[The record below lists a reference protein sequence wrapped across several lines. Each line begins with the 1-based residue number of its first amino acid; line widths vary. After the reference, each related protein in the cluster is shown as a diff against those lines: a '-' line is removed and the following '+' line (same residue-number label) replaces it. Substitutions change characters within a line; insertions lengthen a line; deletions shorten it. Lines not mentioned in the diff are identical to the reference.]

1 MRELTGV
8 WSKVTPIMAALFSLF
23 YLYTAGI
30 QFISS
35 ELHRGAYLLFT
46 SVLCLFLYPAR
57 KKGSTTHRPSA
68 IDIILCLAAAVVLI
82 YWMIAYKS
90 YINRE
95 GDPIL
100 MDIITGTTLI
110 IVMIEA
116 ARRVVGLVIPILAAV
131 SLLYAWFGPY
141 VPGILGHYGSSYTR
155 SVEVVGF
162 SMAGI
167 FGIVVNTYATYIFP
181 FVVFA
186 SFLAKSG
193 AGDAIEQIALALAGG
208 TRGGPAKVA
217 IFSSAGIGSITGSS
231 AANCA
236 ATGSYTIPLMIRTGF
251 PPPMAAG
258 IEQAASTGGQF
269 LPPIMGAAAFLI
281 AAFTDTPYLEIVKV
295 SIIPAI
301 LYFLAVFMMVDFMA
315 VRNDLKGLPKED
327 IPNLKQTLLSKGY
340 NLLPILVLISVLFMG
355 YSPQRAAFVAV
366 VSTVVVS
373 YVRKETRMGIRE
385 IWGALV
391 DGGINSLV
399 LGATGGVIGI
409 IIGSVVL
416 TGLGTK
422 FPGLMLSY
430 SGGYMVFALILTAI
444 AGYIIGMGVTI
455 TATYILLSVIAA
467 PALVELGKP
476 ILTAHLIV
484 FWFCEIGGV
493 TPPVCILAFITASI
507 AKCKPYAAAW
517 WGLRLA
523 SPLFVIAFLIAY
535 TPLLLNGPIVNV
547 IETVV
552 SCTIGL
558 IAYAG
563 VIQGWWLRNTHI
575 WDRVVLGIGAILLF
589 HPNIYS
595 DIVGAFLVAFVTF
608 INFKKPKETAASEKM
623 PLQA

>member
-1 MRELTGV
+1 MRELTGL
-8 WSKVTPIMAALFSLF
+8 WSKSGAIIAALFSLF

-35 ELHRGAYLLFT
+35 ELHRGVYLLLT
-46 SVLCLFLYPAR
+46 SVLCLFYYPAS
-57 KKGSTTHRPSA
+57 KKSSIKTRPSY
-68 IDIILCLAAAVVLI
+68 IDILLCIAAVTVLI
-82 YWMIAYKS
+82 YWVVSYKS
-90 YINRE
+90 YVNRE
-95 GDPIL
+95 ADPIL
-100 MDIITGTTLI
+100 MDLITGTI
-110 IVMIEA
+110 MIVVAVES
-116 ARRVVGLVIPILAAV
+116 ARRVVGIVLPILAGIA
-131 SLLYAWFGPY
+131 LLYAWFGSY
-141 VPGILGHYGSSYTR
+141 VPGILGHYGSSYSR
-155 SVEVVGF
+155 SVEVIGF
-162 SMAGI
+162 SMGGI

-193 AGDAIEQIALALAGG
+193 AGEAIDQIAVALAGG

-231 AANCA
+231 AANCV

-281 AAFTDTPYLEIVKV
+281 AAFTDTPYLEIVRV
-295 SIIPAI
+295 SIIPAL

-315 VRNDLKGLPKED
+315 VKMKLKGLPKED
-327 IPNLKQTLLSKGY
+327 IPNLTSTLLTRGY
-340 NLLPILVLISVLFMG
+340 NLLPIVVLIIVLFLG
-355 YSPQRAAFVAV
+355 YSPPRAAFVAV
-366 VSTVVVS
+366 VSTVIIS
-373 YVRKETRMGIRE
+373 WFRKETRMGFAE
-385 IWGALV
+385 TWDALV
-391 DGGINSLV
+391 SGGKNSLV

-409 IIGSVVL
+409 VVGVVSL

-430 SGGYMVFALILTAI
+430 SGGYLFPALILTAI
-444 AGYIIGMGVTI
+444 AGYVIGMGVTI

-476 ILTAHLIV
+476 LLTAHLIV

-493 TPPVCILAFITASI
+493 TPPVCILAFITAAI
-507 AKCKPYAAAW
+507 AKCKPYESAL
-517 WGLRLA
+517 WGIKLA
-523 SPLFVIAFLIAY
+523 SPLFVIALLIAY
-535 TPLLLNGPIVNV
+535 TPLTLNGPTVDV

-552 SCTIGL
+552 SCTFGL

-563 VIQGWWLRNTHI
+563 LVQGCWA
-575 WDRVVLGIGAILLF
+575 RVTVLWERAFLGIGALFLF
-589 HPNIYS
+589 HPNIYT
-595 DIVGAFLVAFVTF
+595 DIVGALLLGAITF
-608 INFKKPKETAASEKM
+608 WQIKMPKEVTV
-623 PLQA
+623 

>member
-1 MRELTGV
+1 MRELTGA
-8 WSKVTPIMAALFSLF
+8 WSKATPILAALFSLF

-57 KKGSTTHRPSA
+57 KKGSATNRPSS
-68 IDIILCLAAAVVLI
+68 IDIIMSLAAVVVLI
-82 YWMIAYKS
+82 YWMLAYKS
-90 YINRE
+90 YIDRE

-110 IVMIEA
+110 IVTIEV
-116 ARRVVGLVIPILAAV
+116 ARRVVGIVIPILAAV
-131 SLLYAWFGPY
+131 ALLYAWFGPY

-217 IFSSAGIGSITGSS
+217 VFSSAGIGSITGSS

-236 ATGSYTIPLMIRTGF
+236 ATGSYTIPLMIRTGYH
-251 PPPMAAG
+251 PPMAAG

-281 AAFTDTPYLEIVKV
+281 AAFTDTPYLTIVKV

-301 LYFLAVFMMVDFMA
+301 LYFVAVFMMVDFMA
-315 VRNDLKGLPKED
+315 VKMDLKGLPKEEV
-327 IPNLKQTLLSKGY
+327 PNLKRTLLTQGY
-340 NLLPILVLISVLFMG
+340 NLLPILILIMVLFLG

-366 VSTVVVS
+366 VSAVVIS
-373 YVRKETRMGIRE
+373 YVRKETRMGISE
-385 IWGALV
+385 IWDALV

-430 SGGYMVFALILTAI
+430 SGGYLVFALILTAI

-507 AKCKPYAAAW
+507 AKCKPYSAAW
-517 WGLRLA
+517 WGIRLA
-523 SPLFVIAFLIAY
+523 SPLFIIAFLIAY
-535 TPLLLNGPIVNV
+535 TPLLLNGPTPEV

-552 SCTIGL
+552 SSTIGL

-563 VIQGWWLRNTHI
+563 VVQGCWLRITNV
-575 WDRVVLGIGAILLF
+575 WERVILGFGALCLF
-589 HPNIYS
+589 HPNIYT
-595 DIVGAFLVAFVTF
+595 DIIGASLIATVTYWQLR
-608 INFKKPKETAASEKM
+608 KPKETAA
-623 PLQA
+623 